1 VRSLPQQEQATEQQ
15 HQVTAADADA
25 EDVEEVGL
33 EAHDPAEREQ
43 QQQARDHGEAQ
54 AQAAGLVAHV
64 GGQAADQ
71 DGDEDDV
78 VNAEDDFQ
86 GGQHR
91 KGDPDVGVEQEF
103 HEGRSEAFG
112 KGKRVAQRA
121 KPATITHAS
130 SQVNANFRLKTFSKN

>member
-1 VRSLPQQEQATEQQ
+1 EQQ
-15 HQVTAADADA
+15 YQVTATDADA

-54 AQAAGLVAHV
+54 AQAAGLVADV
-64 GGQAADQ
+64 GGQADDQ

-86 GGQHR
+86 GGQHC
-91 KGDPDVGVEQEF
+91 KGDPDIGVEQEF
-103 HEGRSEAFG
+103 HEGRSEAFSER
-112 KGKRVAQRA
+112 KKATQKA
-121 KPATITHAS
+121 KPTKITLAGA
-130 SQVNANFRLKTFSKN
+130 QVNANFSRGKFSKN